1 MQFLKEIREHLKDFE
16 TEASEE
22 MHKFID
28 FLHTKYQEPGP
39 AVVPPPAPLAVPVA
53 STYIAPIVSSPVEE
67 EPAPAVEAV
76 VTEPQDVGPN
86 DIAPVASVV
95 TNTIPDPNVIAPV
108 VSQPDKE
115 A

>member
-39 AVVPPPAPLAVPVA
+39 AVVPPPAPLGIP
-53 STYIAPIVSSPVEE
+53 
-67 EPAPAVEAV
+67 EPAPVVETVADV
-76 VTEPQDVGPN
+76 VPPAADP
-86 DIAPVASVV
+86 APVS
-95 TNTIPDPNVIAPV
+95 TDPV
-108 VSQPDKE
+108 VDTQEVAQETAPAETPKAE
-115 A
+115 